1 MAQVEV
7 FARTEIGCVRK
18 RNEDH
23 FVVANL
29 ASRELGLQ
37 PSARVQP
44 LTLAGTLIAVCDGM
58 GGAAAGDVAS
68 NIAAE
73 TVARMLQTRSP
84 FADMAAA
91 EQAMQ
96 AAVTA
101 VNNAIRGAAADD
113 PMRHGMGTT
122 MTAAL
127 ALGAELLIGH
137 VGDSRAYLRRGRAL
151 TQLTTDH
158 SIVGQLIAAGR
169 LLPEQA
175 RNYEHRNVLLQAL
188 GVQPRVGPEIVQA
201 QLRAGDVLLLCSD
214 GLTGPIADD
223 MILELMLRYQ
233 DPVRCCRALTEAACA
248 AGGPDNVTV
257 AIARFTGDGLELPQ
271 GREEVAVVRVQHSI

>member
-29 ASRELGLQ
+29 ATGDVGLQ

-44 LTLAGTLIAVCDGM
+44 LTLAGTLVAVCDGM

-68 NIAAE
+68 NIAAD
-73 TVARMLQTRSP
+73 TLAKLLQQYSP
-84 FADMAAA
+84 FADMPAA
-91 EQAMQ
+91 EIAMQ
-96 AAVTA
+96 AAVMA
-101 VNNAIRGAAADD
+101 VNNAIRGAAADN

-127 ALGAELLIGH
+127 AIGAQLLIGH

-151 TQLTTDH
+151 TQMTTDH

-169 LLPEQA
+169 LAPEQA
-175 RNYEHRNVLLQAL
+175 RSYEHRNVLLQAL

-201 QLRAGDVLLLCSD
+201 QLRAGDVLLVCSD

-271 GREEVAVVRVQHSI
+271 GREEVAMVRVQHTI

>member
-7 FARTEIGCVRK
+7 FARTEVGCVRK
-18 RNEDH
+18 RNEDQ
-23 FVVANL
+23 FLVVNL
-29 ASRELGLQ
+29 ANSEGGLR
-37 PSARVQP
+37 PTERVQA
-44 LTLAGTLIAVCDGM
+44 LTRAGTLIAVCDGM

-68 NIAAE
+68 DIAVD
-73 TVARMLQTRSP
+73 TLARIFQEHTP
-84 FADMAAA
+84 FADMEAAQ
-91 EQAMQ
+91 ETMIM
-96 AAVTA
+96 AVTA
-101 VNNAIRGAAADD
+101 VNQAIRLAAADD

-127 ALGAELLIGH
+127 ATGPELLIGH

-169 LLPEQA
+169 LQPEQA
-175 RNYEHRNVLLQAL
+175 RSYEHRNVLLQAL
-188 GVQPRVGPEIVQA
+188 GVQPRVGPELVVA

-214 GLTGPIADD
+214 GLTGPLPDD
-223 MILELMLRYQ
+223 VVLELMLRYE
-233 DPVRCCRALTEAACA
+233 DPMRCCRALTEAACA

-257 AIARFTGDGLELPQ
+257 AIARFTGDGLALPK
-271 GREEVAVVRVQHSI
+271 GREEVALARIQHTI